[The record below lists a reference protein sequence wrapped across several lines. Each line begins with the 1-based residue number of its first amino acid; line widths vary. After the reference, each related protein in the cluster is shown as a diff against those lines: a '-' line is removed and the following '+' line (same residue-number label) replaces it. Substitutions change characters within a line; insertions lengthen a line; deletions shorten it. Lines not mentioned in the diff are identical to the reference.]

1 MDSNHTN
8 TITRFFQALSAFD
21 TDAMAALLTAD
32 ATIKSAGAP
41 AYHGPS
47 AAMRAI
53 GDLSRS
59 HTAFVAEPS
68 RCLYDGDAAV
78 VEWTA
83 LVTDFG
89 GGQNKLDGCAVL
101 DFEGDFVKSARFYWR
116 PEDMH
121 N

>member
-1 MDSNHTN
+1 MDSKHS
-8 TITRFFQALSAFD
+8 TITRFFEALSAFD
-21 TDAMAALLTAD
+21 TDAMGVLLAKD

-41 AYHGPS
+41 AYYGS
-47 AAMRAI
+47 EAAPRAI

-59 HTAFVAEPS
+59 YTAFVAEPS

-89 GGQNKLDGCAVL
+89 GGQNKLDGCAVF
-101 DFEGDFVKSARFYWR
+101 DFDGDLVKSARFYWR